1 MTALLRETD
10 VWTSTKGEVVKRIY
24 VLALASAALLLVG
37 GGSNAFAGNSTT
49 CSNGALT
56 GGTYGSVTVTGTCSV
71 AYLANVTINGNLT
84 VSDGAVFAGIIP
96 SSVHVTGNVSVGKG
110 ALLGLGYATTTDVVD
125 GNVTANQPLSLYLGS
140 VTIHGN
146 VVSNGGGTAARFYNL
161 PIKDNTIDGNVIIH
175 GWTGGWW
182 GVIAN
187 TVGGNVDVSNNTSVV
202 HATDD
207 AGCMASGTFP
217 AGCDATAGADTDA
230 GEVQSRVTP
239 TPVIRQQLISGNL
252 ICHGNTPAAQV
263 DPADGGG
270 PNTVGGNK
278 IGECAGL

>member
-1 MTALLRETD
+1 VKKIRLL
-10 VWTSTKGEVVKRIY
+10 
-24 VLALASAALLLVG
+24 VLATAAAAALLVV
-37 GGSNAFAGNSTT
+37 GGSNAVGGST
-49 CSNGALT
+49 CANAQLA

-71 AYLANVTINGNLT
+71 AFNANITIGGNLT
-84 VSDGAVFAGIIP
+84 LSDGAAFAGIIP
-96 SSVHVTGNVSVGKG
+96 STVHVTGSVKVGQG

-125 GNVTANQPLSLYLGS
+125 GNVIANQPLSVYLGS
-140 VTIHGN
+140 VTVHGN
-146 VVSNGGGTAARFYNL
+146 VISNGGGTTTRFYNF
-161 PIKDNTIDGNVIIH
+161 PIKDNTIDGNLIIH

-187 TVGGNVDVSNNTSVV
+187 TVGGSVDVANNTSVV

-217 AGCDATAGADTDA
+217 SGCDATAGADSDA

-239 TPVIRQQLISGNL
+239 TPVVREQSISGNL
-252 ICHGNTPAAQV
+252 ICRGNTPPAQV
-263 DPADGGG
+263 NPADGGG
-270 PNTVGGNK
+270 PNAVAGSK